1 MNAEVSSG
9 PRTFRNEPRRRFT
22 VEYKR
27 QVVRALLASPMSLAR
42 VARDYDLNH
51 NQLAR
56 WRHEY
61 ERGKYGEPAQSADG
75 ATSFLSVSVEPAM
88 SARSSDASAG
98 GPVGSAVTSVELH
111 LPKGKVVIHNVSTDC
126 LLELIEA
133 LR

>member
-1 MNAEVSSG
+1 
-9 PRTFRNEPRRRFT
+9 
-22 VEYKR
+22 
-27 QVVRALLASPMSLAR
+27 MSLAR

>member
-1 MNAEVSSG
+1 MNAEVSSS

-27 QVVRALLASPMSLAR
+27 EVVRALLASPMSLAR

-61 ERGKYGEPAQSADG
+61 EHGKYGEPVQSADG
-75 ATSFLSVSVEPAM
+75 ATPFLSVSV
-88 SARSSDASAG
+88 RSSDASADG
-98 GPVGSAVTSVELH
+98 AVGSAATSVELH

-126 LLELIEA
+126 LRELIEA